1 MSQIARLRARL
12 KNVQK
17 NVTEY
22 RMTVTEAR
30 ALLAEIDNIPVP
42 KVVYVKQEVTVKVA
56 DIVQTPAIRILDGGS
71 F

>member
-1 MSQIARLRARL
+1 MSEIARLRARL

-22 RMTVTEAR
+22 RMTVAEAKN
-30 ALLAEIDNIPVP
+30 LLKELDVLLTKKEEKPPIQVVRDDPV
-42 KVVYVKQEVTVKVA
+42 ERT
-56 DIVQTPAIRILDGGS
+56 RIIDGGS

>member
-1 MSQIARLRARL
+1 MLQISKLRARL

-22 RMTVTEAR
+22 RMTVIEAKE
-30 ALLAEIDNIPVP
+30 LLAEIDELLKPKEIPV
-42 KVVYVKQEVTVKVA
+42 EVIIKE
-56 DIVQTPAIRILDGGS
+56 QPAIVRITDGGT